1 LDDRLV
7 KDSFLQG
14 KQWLFTLLLMV
25 FYRVNNDCLQL
36 PRISPS
42 FLVVKEWNSR
52 PKIKTKERFPQGD
65 LEVSSVFPIFA
76 CKGDEELVSVAFA
89 AL

>member
-1 LDDRLV
+1 
-7 KDSFLQG
+7 
-14 KQWLFTLLLMV
+14 MV
-25 FYRVNNDCLQL
+25 FYRVNNGCLQL
-36 PRISPS
+36 PRIFPS
-42 FLVVKEWNSR
+42 FLVLIGWNSR
-52 PKIKTKERFPQGD
+52 PKIKAEERFPQGD